1 MNKNLIGV
9 SAKIGSGKDTFFE
22 ILSKKTGGVYEN
34 KKFAYKLKQI
44 ASILTGIPIEK
55 FEDQEFKK
63 TELGKE
69 WNKLKYSGDPFIN
82 NSNLEIYEHV
92 MTVREFLQKL
102 GTEAMRD
109 GLHRNVWVNSL
120 FSDFVSEKSK
130 WCITDM
136 RFKNELESVKKNSG
150 ITVRINRPNCLIID
164 HPSETELDNEEFDYV
179 IENNGTLE
187 EFEQKIDEFLQK
199 FNII

>member
-9 SAKIGSGKDTFFE
+9 SAKIGNGKDTFFE
-22 ILSKKTGGVYEN
+22 ILAKKTSGAYEN
-34 KKFAYKLKQI
+34 KKFSYKLKKI

-63 TELGKE
+63 TNLGKE
-69 WNKLKYSGDPFIN
+69 WNKFKYSGNPLKD
-82 NSNLEIYEHV
+82 NSSFEVYEHI
-92 MTVREFLQKL
+92 MTVREFLQRL
-102 GTEAMRD
+102 GTEAMRE
-109 GLHRNVWVNSL
+109 GLHENVWLNAL
-120 FSDFVSEKSK
+120 YSDFDFEKSK

-136 RFKNELESVKKNSG
+136 RFKNELESVKKNCG
-150 ITVRINRPNCLIID
+150 ITVRINRPNSIIID
-164 HPSETELDNEEFDYV
+164 HPSETELDNEQFDYV

-187 EFEQKIDEFLQK
+187 DFEQKIDDFLQK

>member
-34 KKFAYKLKQI
+34 KKFAFKLKQI
-44 ASILTGIPIEK
+44 ASILTGITIEK

-63 TELGKE
+63 TDLGKE
-69 WNKLKYSGDPFIN
+69 WNKLKYSGNPLKD
-82 NSNLEIYEHV
+82 NSSFEVYEHI
-92 MTVREFLQKL
+92 MTVREFLQRL
-102 GTEAMRD
+102 GTEAMRE
-109 GLHRNVWVNSL
+109 GLHENVWLNAIY
-120 FSDFVSEKSK
+120 SDFDFEKSK

-136 RFKNELESVKKNSG
+136 RFKNELGSVKKNKG
-150 ITVRINRPNCLIID
+150 ITVRINRPNCTIID
-164 HPSETELDNEEFDYV
+164 HPSETELDNEQFDYV
-179 IENNGTLE
+179 IENNGTLDD
-187 EFEQKIDEFLQK
+187 FEQKIDEFLQK